1 MKAIKI
7 ISYLILSLIFL
18 YILSGFFLFPYIAK
32 KEIIKNLDETLTTK
46 TKIDEIYFN
55 PLTLNLEIKDFAL
68 IDEKEQKIVGL
79 NSLFIDF
86 RAFKSIEKRHFHI
99 KNILLE
105 GIYLNIIEEEKGF
118 FNLANLLKPTDTIKE
133 ETKTTETEKLINFLV
148 SKIVLKDANIDFTS
162 IRDSKKY
169 NLSLKDINYTIYD
182 FGTFKNSLSSNNLE
196 FKLND
201 NTDIKISGGLKI
213 EPFIAYGKI
222 NISNLKIKELLDFDK
237 SLFNFELNPE
247 ANINLDLNYN
257 IDTADSFKLFLN
269 SDNFEIN
276 TLQLKQNQKEIARVN
291 KLDLKYF
298 SFDLNNQEL
307 NFKDL
312 YIKDLYA
319 NMILDKSGVNF
330 ANLLKEQKDE
340 KKIEKD
346 SKNID
351 KNSHESN
358 SEKES
363 ENSKPW
369 RLNFDN
375 INLNA
380 NYTFDDILN
389 GSKLNIKDI
398 KAKTS
403 NINITDNKINIKG
416 ANLVTSNT
424 KYIDSKSRLN
434 ISSDKTDL
442 KSDNIFINGSK
453 IELTNSSLK
462 KDKLLFEDE
471 NLKIKIATNGIDL
484 KLSKLVVFDEIS
496 FDLSNIVLNNLL
508 LEDRNNNFS
517 ISSKSSKLKVNNFLL
532 DKQNSIS
539 IDKGELYDTNI
550 NFFDT
555 NSSFDISTKNTN
567 LKISNFNLKNDAILF
582 GQILLKEPKIDI
594 LNIDSKLKIEAKNID
609 LDLRKLLSKGS
620 FFKIEK
626 TNLNNPHI
634 SIVLAKTTQK
644 DNKIEEKK
652 EEVVENRKKTRFNLG
667 PININNMTLD
677 FEDKNLAIPFKTTI
691 SKLKGEISE
700 VKSKNDSNS
709 KLEIDGIV
717 DEYGV
722 AKITGIVNPNNIKI
736 LTDINM
742 KFNNISMKSFT
753 PYSAKFVGRTI
764 KDGKLELDLN
774 YNISQS
780 NLKAQNSVVIKKL
793 VLGDKVESEDAV
805 SLPLDLAIT
814 LLEDSSK
821 TIDINLPVSGNV
833 DDPQFSIAA
842 IVWKAF
848 INLITKA
855 ITAPFSLIGSLFN
868 FSEDE
873 INSVD
878 FNLKESEITPIQKE
892 TLDKIAT
899 ILKSKKEFAISFA
912 PTFDEKSEKEIVA
925 KQRALNIEKYLVE
938 DKQVDKKQVI
948 LEKDIKKSSPN
959 IKLNLKEIKE

>member
-1 MKAIKI
+1 MKALKI
-7 ISYLILSLIFL
+7 TSYIIITLLFL
-18 YILSGFFLFPYIAK
+18 YILSGFFLLPYIAK
-32 KEIIKNLDETLTTK
+32 KEIIKNLDEILITK
-46 TKIDEIYFN
+46 TKIEDIYFN
-55 PLTLNLEIKDFAL
+55 PLTLNLEIKDFTL
-68 IDEKEQKIVGL
+68 LDDKEQKVLGL
-79 NSLFIDF
+79 KSLFIDF
-86 RAFKSIEKRHFHI
+86 RALKSIEKKHIHI
-99 KNILLE
+99 KDVVLE
-105 GIYLNIIEEEKGF
+105 GIYLNIIEEKKGF

-133 ETKTTETEKLINFLV
+133 ETKTTETEKLIDFLV

-162 IRDSKKY
+162 FTDSKKY
-169 NLSLKDINYTIYD
+169 NLYLKDINYTIYD

-196 FKLND
+196 FKLNE

-213 EPFIAYGKI
+213 DPFIAYGKI

-257 IDTADSFKLFLN
+257 IDTTDNFKLFLN
-269 SDNFEIN
+269 SDIFEIN
-276 TLQLKQNQKEIARVN
+276 NLQLKQNQKEIARLN

-319 NMILDKSGVNF
+319 NMILDKAGVNF
-330 ANLLKEQKDE
+330 ANLLKVQKDE
-340 KKIEKD
+340 EEI
-346 SKNID
+346 
-351 KNSHESN
+351 KNSKENSN
-358 SEKES
+358 
-363 ENSKPW
+363 NDSKPW
-369 RLNFDN
+369 KINLDN

-380 NYTFDDILN
+380 NYDFDDILN
-389 GSKLNIKDI
+389 NSKLNIKDI
-398 KAKTS
+398 KVKTS
-403 NINITDNKINIKG
+403 NINIIDNKINIKG
-416 ANLVTSNT
+416 ANLVTSIT
-424 KYIDSKSRLN
+424 KYLDKKNKLN
-434 ISSDKTDL
+434 ISSNKTDL
-442 KSDNIFINGSK
+442 KSDDVFINGSK
-453 IELTNSSLK
+453 IEVVNSALK
-462 KDKLLFEDE
+462 KDKIIFEDE
-471 NLKIKIATNGIDL
+471 KLKMKIATNNIEL
-484 KLSKLVVFDEIS
+484 KLSKLSIFDEIS
-496 FDLSNIVLNNLL
+496 FDLSNIILNDLL
-508 LEDRNNNFS
+508 LEDKNSNFS

-532 DKQNSIS
+532 DKQNNIS
-539 IDKGELYDTNI
+539 IDKSELYDTNV

-567 LKISNFNLKNDAILF
+567 LKISNFNLKKDSIIF

-594 LNIDSKLKIEAKNID
+594 LNVASKLKIEAKNID
-609 LDLRKLLSKGS
+609 LDLRKLISKNS

-644 DNKIEEKK
+644 NAEIKEK
-652 EEVVENRKKTRFNLG
+652 EEQEEINNRKKTRFNLG

-700 VKSKNDSNS
+700 IKNKNKSSS
-709 KLEIDGIV
+709 ELEINGIV

-742 KFNNISMKSFT
+742 KFNNISMKNFT
-753 PYSAKFVGRTI
+753 PYTAKFVGRTI

-780 NLKAQNSVVIKKL
+780 NLKAKNNIVIKKL
-793 VLGDKVESEDAV
+793 VLGDKVEAPEAI

-878 FNLKESEITPIQKE
+878 FNLKESEITPVQKE
-892 TLDKIAT
+892 TLDKIAI
-899 ILKSKKEFAISFA
+899 ILKSKKEFAISFS
-912 PTFDEKSEKEIVA
+912 PSFDEKNEKEAIA
-925 KQRALNIEKYLVE
+925 KQRALNIEQYLLN
-938 DKQVDKKQVI
+938 DKSIDKKQVI
-948 LEKDIKKSSPN
+948 LEKDIKKSSP
-959 IKLNLKEIKE
+959 IIELNLKAIKQ